1 MRIVFM
7 GTPDFAVAVLEKII
21 DKHEVAAVVSQ
32 PDRAKNRKGEL
43 MPTPTKQFATLHGI
57 KTYQFDRIK
66 NHVEELRGFN
76 ADVYVT
82 AAYGQMLSQ
91 EIIDLPRFGI
101 INVHA
106 SLLPKYRGSSPI
118 QTAIL
123 NGDSETGVT
132 IMQTSAGM
140 DSGDILAAR
149 SVAIDNMTT
158 GELSERLAQVG
169 ADLLLEVLNEIQ
181 CGKIK
186 RTKQDESRVSLCKKI
201 NKEDACIDWNDDANE
216 ICRLVRAFNP
226 NPIAYTFNGEQRIK
240 IYAVEYVDGIGN
252 PGEIISVCRNEL
264 VVACGSGA
272 IKILSLQA
280 PGKKVMSTS
289 EFLNGNKLTIGEC
302 FGK

>member
-7 GTPDFAVAVLEKII
+7 GTPDFAVTVLEKLIN
-21 DKHEVAAVVSQ
+21 KHEVVAVVSQ

-43 MPTPTKQFATLHGI
+43 IPTPTKKFALSHGV
-57 KTYQFDRIK
+57 KTYQFERIK

-76 ADVYVT
+76 ADVYIT
-82 AAYGQMLSQ
+82 AAYGQILSQ

-123 NGDSETGVT
+123 NGDAETGVT

-140 DSGDILAAR
+140 DSGDILGAR

-158 GELSERLAQVG
+158 GELSECLAQVG
-169 ADLLLEVLNEIQ
+169 SDLLLDVLNEIQ
-181 CGKIK
+181 CGKAQ

-201 NKEDACIDWNDDANE
+201 NKEDACIDWNNDANV

-226 NPIAYTFNGEQRIK
+226 NPIAYTYYDEQRIK
-240 IYAVEYVDGIGN
+240 MYAVEYAEGVGY
-252 PGEIISVCRNEL
+252 PGEIISACRNEL
-264 VVACGSGA
+264 IIACGSGA
-272 IKILSLQA
+272 IKVLYLQA

-289 EFLNGNKLTIGEC
+289 EFLNGNKLTIGEY